1 VRADLQRRATTH
13 DFDEALLTGYLDRML
28 SQGDRQRVDLHLES
42 CSSCRSLFDTMTAV
56 RGAARETRFAV
67 PSDEQWQERPRTTG
81 SRWARTA
88 GWSLLAV
95 WAVTLCAFLL
105 FQLASSG
112 EPLWEKVAVLGGLGA
127 AGILLVSVLL
137 DRLHDLPTDRYRG
150 VQK

>member
-1 VRADLQRRATTH
+1 
-13 DFDEALLTGYLDRML
+13 
-28 SQGDRQRVDLHLES
+28 VDLHLES

-67 PSDEQWQERPRTTG
+67 PPDEQWQERPRTTG
-81 SRWARTA
+81 SRWVRNV

-95 WAVTLCAFLL
+95 WAVTLGGFLL